1 MAAKKTEMLRL
12 SLCALAVMGYAIH
25 LAAERTVTSKVSEVT
40 VFSDR
45 AQVVRTC
52 SETLPAGEQ
61 QLVFDNLPAAIERTS
76 LTMDG
81 SGSGVLREV
90 KFRQE
95 TAEAGN
101 IDSLSL
107 FLAKQKRKIEE
118 AIAETDDRTR
128 QRAGEKQFLENISLK
143 VTERGGSERAAPP
156 ELDTLKWQKMVAFY
170 RNRLE
175 ALTRDLRETERV
187 KRDLTD
193 SLAAINRKI
202 ADLGRNVG
210 AERNQAEVSLF
221 MKEAGRLILNLSY
234 IVYGPSWTPAYE
246 LRMASAKKKLK
257 MTYKGTLRQNT
268 GEEWTDADIR
278 LSTAQAYIGGNQ
290 PELSPWHINFYS
302 PEPYPQYR
310 LQKAAARGPKLAAGA
325 PSMANLMESEAPARE
340 EAYPA
345 PPPALETVQAGVE
358 SGSLNAVFTIPGKTT
373 VASDN
378 QAHTVT
384 IMTRE
389 LPASFRYSTV
399 PKLSAR
405 AYLKAKAV
413 NETDFPLLKGAASVF
428 LDNSFV
434 TNSTLENVAP
444 GQEVWTFLGVD
455 EAMKVE
461 HKRLNRF
468 EKDQGILGKKRKVA
482 FDYLIT
488 VTNNR
493 KTEEEIVVWDQLP
506 IPGDGDIKVE
516 LVEPKWKENTAGLKK
531 NETQY
536 LEWYFRM
543 KAGEKINIPFKF
555 TVEYP
560 EGKTV
565 TGL

>member
-1 MAAKKTEMLRL
+1 MAAKKYGLLRL
-12 SLCALAVMGYAIH
+12 SLCALAAAGYAFNGS
-25 LAAERTVTSKVSEVT
+25 AERTVTSKVTAVT

-52 SETLPAGEQ
+52 GETLPAGGHE
-61 QLVFDNLPAAIERTS
+61 LVFDNLPAAIERTS
-76 LTMDG
+76 LAMEG
-81 SGSGVLREV
+81 SGSGMLREV
-90 KFRQE
+90 KFRRM
-95 TAEAGN
+95 TAAEN
-101 IDSLSL
+101 TDSLSL
-107 FLAKQKRKIEE
+107 VLAKQKRKIEE
-118 AIAETDDRTR
+118 ALAETDDRIKLRT
-128 QRAGEKQFLENISLK
+128 GERQFLENISLK
-143 VTERGGSERAAPP
+143 VTGRGASERAAPP
-156 ELDTLKWQKMVAFY
+156 ELDTAKWQKMAAFY

-175 ALTRDLRETERV
+175 ALTRDLRAAERV
-187 KRDLTD
+187 KRDLAD

-202 ADLGRNVG
+202 AELGRSVG
-210 AERNQAEVSLF
+210 TERNQAVVTLF
-221 MKEAGRLILNLSY
+221 MKEQGKLTLNLSY

-268 GEEWTDADIR
+268 GEDWADAEIR
-278 LSTAQAYIGGNQ
+278 LSTAQAYVGGNQ

-310 LQKAAARGPKLAAGA
+310 LQKSAARGPKLAAPA
-325 PSMANLMESEAPARE
+325 PSMANLMEAEAPAP
-340 EAYPA
+340 EAAPA

-358 SGSLNAVFTIPGKTT
+358 SGSLNAVFAIPGKTT

-384 IMTRE
+384 ITTRE

-399 PKLSAR
+399 PRLSAR
-405 AYLKAKAV
+405 AYLKAKAI
-413 NETDFPLLKGAASVF
+413 NETDFPLLKGASSVF
-428 LDNSFV
+428 LDNTFV

-444 GQEVWTFLGVD
+444 GQEFWTFLGVD

-468 EKDQGILGKKRKVA
+468 EKDQGLLGKKRKVA

-536 LEWYFRM
+536 LEWYFKM
-543 KAGEKINIPFKF
+543 KAGEKIKIPFKF